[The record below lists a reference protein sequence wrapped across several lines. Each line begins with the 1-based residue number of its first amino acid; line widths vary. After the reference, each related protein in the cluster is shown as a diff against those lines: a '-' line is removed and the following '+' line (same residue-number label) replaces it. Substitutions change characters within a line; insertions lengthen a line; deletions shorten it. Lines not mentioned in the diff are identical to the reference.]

1 MQIERTPGHLP
12 ETSNES
18 ATTLP
23 AYPRPQSPFGYRQIL
38 SLGCTPS
45 IVTYSHPGHALA
57 GHVLHQGLKGA
68 PPWLA
73 VS

>member
-23 AYPRPQSPFGYRQIL
+23 AYPRPQSPTCCRDIL
-38 SLGCTPS
+38 SLGYAQS
-45 IVTYSHPGHALA
+45 IVTYSHPGHGLT
-57 GHVLHQGLKGA
+57 GDVLREA
-68 PPWLA
+68 
-73 VS
+73 